1 MSYNQCNMYVMRRT
15 TVFLDDPLL
24 RRARGFAR
32 RHGLSFAAVVRE
44 ALAAYIVAP
53 RPSKTSLPALAGQF
67 ASGRADTS
75 ERVDELLW
83 SEPHR

>member
-1 MSYNQCNMYVMRRT
+1 MAYTICNMYVMRRT

-32 RHGLSFAAVVRE
+32 RHGVSFAAVVRE
-44 ALAAYIVAP
+44 ALAAYIAAP
-53 RPSKTSLPALAGQF
+53 RPSRTALPALTGRF